1 MSEVVPDE
9 TAYVLRD
16 LHNLRDLGGL
26 PTQDGHVVRRGV
38 LIRSD
43 SPHEASAADIDHLVT
58 RLRVSTVIDLRSD
71 KEFAADGTNAL
82 MPSSVRHQ
90 HFPISAGPGGA
101 VDGAP
106 AGDRLA
112 ARYMQYL
119 DDDTASIVGAV
130 RAVAEAP
137 DGAAVVHCRVG
148 KDRTGIVIALILDAL
163 GVSVADIAQDYHLT
177 AEPMRKLLERLK
189 ASPVYAANVARLP
202 DEMYSAEPKTMVS
215 FLTQLHEEHG
225 GAANWLLAHGL
236 SPSQLDA
243 LHRHLIEGGT
253 APTSEGTST

>member
-1 MSEVVPDE
+1 MSEAAE
-9 TAYVLRD
+9 GATSYVLSD

-26 PTQDGHVVRRGV
+26 RTQDGRVVRPGV

-43 SPHEASAADIDHLVT
+43 SPHEASATDIDHLVQQ
-58 RLRVSTVIDLRSD
+58 LRVSTVIDLRSD

-82 MPSSVRHQ
+82 MPSSVRHR

-101 VDGAP
+101 IDGAP

-163 GVSVADIAQDYHLT
+163 GVSSADIAKDYHLT

-202 DEMYSAEPKTMVS
+202 DEMYSSEPETMVS
-215 FLTQLHEEHG
+215 FLGRLHAEHG
-225 GAANWLLAHGL
+225 GAADWLTAHGL
-236 SPSQLDA
+236 SSSQLDA
-243 LHRHLIEGGT
+243 LRDHLLEDDT
-253 APTSEGTST
+253 APSSEGTST